1 MEKRFDLYLE
11 HIQEQQL
18 QIQQLD
24 QVIARLKSRIS
35 NYDDISPL

>member
-35 NYDDISPL
+35 NNDDISPL